1 MQIAVRL
8 SPNPDTGGKNMNRR
22 LTILTLLV
30 AIPMLLALAHSVGPA
45 MAAPTDSTASL
56 PQAVGA
62 ASPVFD
68 DSTPSSSA
76 SGAAPDAVPSVI
88 PETPPAALANGPDAP
103 TAAWNRSLRYVGSTF
118 RPRDND
124 VNYNT
129 GGSGGCVY
137 VTSGNAATVWNVPI
151 TLPEGIQVQVL
162 RMYTYDADTTHAMQ
176 GWFSKYDL
184 YGNLVQEWAVNS
196 GGGGNGYSDVTISPA
211 QTIDYDTYS
220 YVINWRP
227 VAASSNLRLCGFR
240 LFYYQP
246 VMTYLPLIRR

>member
-1 MQIAVRL
+1 
-8 SPNPDTGGKNMNRR
+8 MNRR

-45 MAAPTDSTASL
+45 MAAPTDRTASL

-62 ASPVFD
+62 ASPAFD
-68 DSTPSSSA
+68 DSTPSSSE
-76 SGAAPDAVPSVI
+76 SGAAPDAAPSVI

-103 TAAWNRSLRYVGSTF
+103 MAVSNRSLRYVGATF
-118 RPRDND
+118 KPRDND

-137 VTSGNAATVWNVPI
+137 VTGGSASTVWNVPI
-151 TLPEGIQVQVL
+151 TLPEGVQVETL
-162 RMYTYDADTTHAMQ
+162 RMYTYDTNAATMN

-184 YGNLVQEWAVNS
+184 YGNLVQEWAVSSVN
-196 GGGGNGYSDVTISPA
+196 GGNRYSDVAISPA
-211 QTIDYDTYS
+211 QTIDYDLYS

-227 VAASSNLRLCGFR
+227 VAAATNLRLCGFR

-246 VMTYLPLIRR
+246 VVAYLPMIRR